1 MQAPSATRSGTL
13 RRWGAGGGRYARSLS
28 WLVWRGLRIAPIRV
42 VLIVLANAFGVL
54 TAASSYGLILQ
65 YARCMQS
72 GESLIIRGLT
82 LARPGQWQ
90 GVFLVAGCTIALGLS
105 SAGAIYA
112 AQALILSIA
121 RAFETFCR
129 SLLLGALGPDPARRW
144 SAMLGDPRV
153 TPVVVRMMNVGARFC
168 AFSLRFALQGVLPL
182 LTLLAASAFMLW
194 QAPLLTVLLVP
205 FALAYLPVLFLIN
218 RAIARRYQLYQGHY
232 GVAALQIRQQVEAM
246 LHTNSP
252 TTDKDFAGRELLDG
266 QAHATGQRGFYRHM
280 LFGETLQLANSGFFI
295 LCMIFL
301 FLYFAS
307 PWKVAGGSWAE
318 LIAVLIALR
327 FVWKGLRQTTAV
339 LGGISRY
346 HPELHR
352 FVTFIEAGGGGG
364 EQAGPP
370 AGDVELPAEITP
382 PSAEEFP
389 GGRAVS
395 IEPGRPI
402 GVLIDAQPRR
412 DTAAEA
418 ANVLTGGTAGGQ
430 CAVHIACPY
439 RAWLTPEQNALG
451 PLADS
456 PQACGQLV
464 DLLEQLGLADELSAG
479 QGRSP
484 GEPTSPEATF
494 ALLGAHCFLGDAK
507 WVFLSADEFRRLDA
521 EFRKT
526 LLKHWAARDKA
537 VFLLACAPGSLL
549 DDERLVE
556 DLAGSAVIAKERLVG
571 SGGVDWLDE
580 HRLGIDE
587 ITAGE
592 HRLPPTRREEND
604 LLELEMI

>member
-1 MQAPSATRSGTL
+1 MQAPSATKSGML
-13 RRWGAGGGRYARSLS
+13 RRWGEGGGRYARSLL
-28 WLVWRGLRIAPIRV
+28 WLVRRGLAIAPVRV
-42 VLIVLANAFGVL
+42 VLIVLTNAFGVL
-54 TAASSYGLILQ
+54 TAAGSYGLILK

-72 GESLIIRGLT
+72 GDALVIRGVT
-82 LARPGQWQ
+82 LAQPGQWQ
-90 GVFLVAGCTIALGLS
+90 GVFLVAGGTIALGLS

-129 SLLLGALGPDPARRW
+129 SLLLGALGPNPTRRW

-194 QAPLLTVLLVP
+194 QAPLLTLLLVP

-232 GVAALQIRQQVEAM
+232 GVAALQIRRQVEAM

-252 TTDKDFAGRELLDG
+252 STEEHFTGRELLDG
-266 QAHATGQRGFYRHM
+266 EAHATGQRGFYRHM

-301 FLYFAS
+301 FLYFAG

-327 FVWKGLRQTTAV
+327 FVWKGVRQTTAV

-352 FVTFIEAGGGGG
+352 FVTFVEASRPAVVD
-364 EQAGPP
+364 QA
-370 AGDVELPAEITP
+370 AEDIELPAEITP
-382 PSAEEFP
+382 SSPGEFP
-389 GGRAVS
+389 GGRAVPIAPS
-395 IEPGRPI
+395 RPI
-402 GVLIDAQPRR
+402 GVVIDGPPRR

-418 ANVLTGGTAGGQ
+418 ANVLAGGDVRGEQ
-430 CAVHIACPY
+430 CAMHLRSRY
-439 RAWLTPEQNALG
+439 RNWLTPEQNALG
-451 PLADS
+451 PAADS
-456 PQACGQLV
+456 HEARKELR
-464 DLLEQLGLADELSAG
+464 DLLEQLSLADEVSAG
-479 QGRSP
+479 DDPSST
-484 GEPTSPEATF
+484 EPTSPEVRY
-494 ALLGAHCFLGDAK
+494 ALLAAHSFLGDAK
-507 WVFLSADEFRRLDA
+507 WVFVSADEFRGLGAD
-521 EFRKT
+521 FRKT
-526 LLKHWAARDKA
+526 LLRQWAARAKA
-537 VFLLACAPGSLL
+537 VFLLTDTPGSLL
-549 DDERLVE
+549 EDAQLADDLTGVAVV
-556 DLAGSAVIAKERLVG
+556 AGKRLVG
-571 SGGVDWLDE
+571 CGGTDWLGE
-580 HRLGIDE
+580 HRGRVEE

>member
-1 MQAPSATRSGTL
+1 MQAPSATKSGML
-13 RRWGAGGGRYARSLS
+13 RRWGEGGGRYARSLL
-28 WLVWRGLRIAPIRV
+28 WLVRRGLAIAPVRV
-42 VLIVLANAFGVL
+42 VLIVLTNAFGVL
-54 TAASSYGLILQ
+54 TAAGSYGLILK

-72 GESLIIRGLT
+72 GDALVIRGVT
-82 LARPGQWQ
+82 LAQPGQWQ
-90 GVFLVAGCTIALGLS
+90 GVFLVAGGTIALGLS

-129 SLLLGALGPDPARRW
+129 SLLLGALGPNPTRRW

-194 QAPLLTVLLVP
+194 QAPLLTLLLVP

-232 GVAALQIRQQVEAM
+232 GVAALQIRRQVEAM

-252 TTDKDFAGRELLDG
+252 STEEHFTGRELLDG
-266 QAHATGQRGFYRHM
+266 EAHATGQRGFYRHM

-301 FLYFAS
+301 FLYFAG

-327 FVWKGLRQTTAV
+327 FVWKGVRQTTAV

-352 FVTFIEAGGGGG
+352 FVTFVEASRPAVVD
-364 EQAGPP
+364 QA
-370 AGDVELPAEITP
+370 AEDIELPAEITP
-382 PSAEEFP
+382 SSPGEFS
-389 GGRAVS
+389 GGRAVPIAPS
-395 IEPGRPI
+395 RPI
-402 GVLIDAQPRR
+402 GVVIDGPPRR

-418 ANVLTGGTAGGQ
+418 ANVLAGGDVRGEQ
-430 CAVHIACPY
+430 CAMHLRSRY
-439 RAWLTPEQNALG
+439 RNWLTPEQNALG
-451 PLADS
+451 PAADS
-456 PQACGQLV
+456 HEARKELR
-464 DLLEQLGLADELSAG
+464 DLLEQLSLDDEVSAG
-479 QGRSP
+479 DDPSST
-484 GEPTSPEATF
+484 EPTSPEVRY
-494 ALLGAHCFLGDAK
+494 ALLAAHSFLGDAK
-507 WVFLSADEFRRLDA
+507 WVFVSADEFRGLGAD
-521 EFRKT
+521 FRKT
-526 LLKHWAARDKA
+526 LLRQWAARAKA
-537 VFLLACAPGSLL
+537 VFLLTDTPGSLL
-549 DDERLVE
+549 EDAQLADDLTGVAVV
-556 DLAGSAVIAKERLVG
+556 AGKRLVG
-571 SGGVDWLDE
+571 CGGTDWLGE
-580 HRLGIDE
+580 HRGRVEE

>member
-1 MQAPSATRSGTL
+1 MQAPSATKSGML
-13 RRWGAGGGRYARSLS
+13 RRWGEGGGRYARSLL
-28 WLVWRGLRIAPIRV
+28 WLVRQGLALAPVRV
-42 VLIVLANAFGVL
+42 VLIVLTNAFGVL
-54 TAASSYGLILQ
+54 TAAGSYGLILQ

-72 GESLIIRGLT
+72 GDALVIRGVT
-82 LARPGQWQ
+82 LAQPGQWQ
-90 GVFLVAGCTIALGLS
+90 GVFLVAACTIALGLS

-112 AQALILSIA
+112 GEALILSIV

-129 SLLLGALGPDPARRW
+129 SLLLGALGPDPTQRW

-153 TPVVVRMMNVGARFC
+153 TPVAVRMMNVGARFC
-168 AFSLRFALQGVLPL
+168 AFSLRCALLGVLPL

-194 QAPLLTVLLVP
+194 QAPLLTLLLLP

-252 TTDKDFAGRELLDG
+252 STEEHFTGRELLDG
-266 QAHATGQRGFYRHM
+266 DAHATGQRGFYRHM

-352 FVTFIEAGGGGG
+352 FVTFVEASGP
-364 EQAGPP
+364 AAVDPP
-370 AGDVELPAEITP
+370 ANDTELPAEIA
-382 PSAEEFP
+382 PSSCGEFP

-395 IEPGRPI
+395 IDPSRPV
-402 GVLIDAQPRR
+402 GVLIDGPPRR

-418 ANVLTGGTAGGQ
+418 AGVLAGGDVGGGP
-430 CAVHIACPY
+430 CAMHLRSQY
-439 RAWLTPEQNALG
+439 RQWLTPEQNALG
-451 PLADS
+451 PAADS
-456 PQACGQLV
+456 HEACRELR
-464 DLLEQLGLADELSAG
+464 DLLEQLGLSDEVLAGDDQSPTEPASA
-479 QGRSP
+479 
-484 GEPTSPEATF
+484 EARY
-494 ALLGAHCFLGDAK
+494 ALLAAHSFLGEAK
-507 WVFLSADEFRRLDA
+507 WVFVSADEFRRLGA
-521 EFRKT
+521 GFRKT
-526 LLKHWAARDKA
+526 LLRQWATRAKT
-537 VFLLACAPGSLL
+537 VFLLADAPGSLL
-549 DDERLVE
+549 EDPQLAD
-556 DLAGSAVIAKERLVG
+556 DLAGAVVVAGKRLIG
-571 SGGVDWLDE
+571 SGGLDWLGE
-580 HRLGIDE
+580 HRPRIED

>member
-1 MQAPSATRSGTL
+1 ML
-13 RRWGAGGGRYARSLS
+13 RRWGEGGGRYARSLL
-28 WLVWRGLRIAPIRV
+28 WLVRRGLAIAPVRV
-42 VLIVLANAFGVL
+42 VLIVLTNAFGVL
-54 TAASSYGLILQ
+54 TAAGSYGLILK

-72 GESLIIRGLT
+72 GDALVIRGVT
-82 LARPGQWQ
+82 LAQPGQWQ
-90 GVFLVAGCTIALGLS
+90 GVFLVAGGTIALGLS

-129 SLLLGALGPDPARRW
+129 SLLLGALGPNPTRRW

-194 QAPLLTVLLVP
+194 QAPLLTLLLVP

-232 GVAALQIRQQVEAM
+232 GVAALQIRRQVEAM

-252 TTDKDFAGRELLDG
+252 STEEHFTGRELLDG
-266 QAHATGQRGFYRHM
+266 EAHATGQRGFYRHM

-301 FLYFAS
+301 FLYFAG

-327 FVWKGLRQTTAV
+327 FVWKGVRQTTAV

-352 FVTFIEAGGGGG
+352 FVTFVEASRPAVVD
-364 EQAGPP
+364 QA
-370 AGDVELPAEITP
+370 AEDIELPAEITP
-382 PSAEEFP
+382 SSPGEFS
-389 GGRAVS
+389 GGRAVPIAPS
-395 IEPGRPI
+395 RPI
-402 GVLIDAQPRR
+402 GVVIDGPPRR

-418 ANVLTGGTAGGQ
+418 ANVLAGGDVRGRQ
-430 CAVHIACPY
+430 CAMHLRSRY
-439 RAWLTPEQNALG
+439 RNWLTPEQNALG
-451 PLADS
+451 PAADS
-456 PQACGQLV
+456 HEARKELR
-464 DLLEQLGLADELSAG
+464 DLLEQLSLADEVSAG
-479 QGRSP
+479 DDPSST
-484 GEPTSPEATF
+484 EPTSPEVRY
-494 ALLGAHCFLGDAK
+494 ALLAAHSFLGDAK
-507 WVFLSADEFRRLDA
+507 WVFVSADEFRGLGAD
-521 EFRKT
+521 FRKT
-526 LLKHWAARDKA
+526 LLRQWAARAKA
-537 VFLLACAPGSLL
+537 VFLLTDTPGSLL
-549 DDERLVE
+549 EDAQLADDLTGVAVV
-556 DLAGSAVIAKERLVG
+556 AGKRLVG
-571 SGGVDWLDE
+571 CGGTDWLGE
-580 HRLGIDE
+580 HRGRVEE

>member
-1 MQAPSATRSGTL
+1 ML
-13 RRWGAGGGRYARSLS
+13 RRWGEGGGRYARSLL
-28 WLVWRGLRIAPIRV
+28 WLVRRGLAIAPVRV
-42 VLIVLANAFGVL
+42 VLIVLTNAFGVL
-54 TAASSYGLILQ
+54 TAAGSYGLILK

-72 GESLIIRGLT
+72 GDALVIRGVT
-82 LARPGQWQ
+82 LAQPGQWQ
-90 GVFLVAGCTIALGLS
+90 GVFLVAGGTIALGLS

-129 SLLLGALGPDPARRW
+129 SLLLGALGPNPTRRW

-194 QAPLLTVLLVP
+194 QAPLLTLLLVP

-232 GVAALQIRQQVEAM
+232 GVAALQIRRQVEAM

-252 TTDKDFAGRELLDG
+252 STEEHFTGRELLDG
-266 QAHATGQRGFYRHM
+266 EAHATGQRGFYRHM

-301 FLYFAS
+301 FLYFAG

-327 FVWKGLRQTTAV
+327 FVWKGVRQTTAV

-352 FVTFIEAGGGGG
+352 FVTFVEASRPAVVD
-364 EQAGPP
+364 QA
-370 AGDVELPAEITP
+370 AEDIELPAEITP
-382 PSAEEFP
+382 SSPGEFP
-389 GGRAVS
+389 GGRAVPIAPS
-395 IEPGRPI
+395 RPI
-402 GVLIDAQPRR
+402 GVVIDGPPRR

-418 ANVLTGGTAGGQ
+418 ANVLAGGDVRGRQ
-430 CAVHIACPY
+430 CAMHLRSRY
-439 RAWLTPEQNALG
+439 RNWLTPEQNALG
-451 PLADS
+451 PAADS
-456 PQACGQLV
+456 HEARKELR
-464 DLLEQLGLADELSAG
+464 DLLEQLSLADEVSAG
-479 QGRSP
+479 DDPSST
-484 GEPTSPEATF
+484 EPTSPEVRY
-494 ALLGAHCFLGDAK
+494 ALLAAHSFLGDAK
-507 WVFLSADEFRRLDA
+507 WVFVSADEFRGLGAD
-521 EFRKT
+521 FRKT
-526 LLKHWAARDKA
+526 LLRQWAARAKA
-537 VFLLACAPGSLL
+537 VFLLTDTPGSLL
-549 DDERLVE
+549 EDAQLADDLTGVAVV
-556 DLAGSAVIAKERLVG
+556 AGKRLVG
-571 SGGVDWLDE
+571 CGGTDWLGE
-580 HRLGIDE
+580 HRGRVEE